1 MADISAFLTKLISML
16 RAEVGDETFAS
27 LIPIARAHAGGVAK
41 AEHARDREAGSEDDS
56 PTQHGEAR
64 TPFLAILAD
73 PIALAEDSAD
83 PSDSEDKRKIK
94 VQIFPH
100 VGTYKH
106 PSYGDLDITPE
117 FLADIKRNFD
127 QHVYNQ
133 SLPLTIDLEHQSKLS
148 GAAGYITDLE
158 LHGQDGADGL
168 WAEIELNNR
177 GWSLVKDD
185 AYRNYSPEYYDEWTD
200 PATGEVHRNVM
211 IGGALTARP
220 FFKGM
225 QPIYIANERVYAF
238 SEIQPTGS
246 DHRDA
251 SNDSD
256 DIPAPEEAEQ
266 PEEHSEEKVMS
277 IDPKEFAE
285 LQSKYASLESALA
298 EERTL
303 RETAQNDAK
312 AAAEQIAQVRRE
324 NSRRELAEIV
334 RNNRCAFKG
343 EVPEVV
349 DRLERLQTALSAED
363 WAAYIENQKIL
374 HTQLAESELLKQR
387 SAAGEPALADF
398 DSKVQAKV
406 AAGVPKPQ
414 AIGEVAR
421 ENPKLYSE
429 HVHRINRRAANPE

>member
-1 MADISAFLTKLISML
+1 
-16 RAEVGDETFAS
+16 
-27 LIPIARAHAGGVAK
+27 
-41 AEHARDREAGSEDDS
+41 
-56 PTQHGEAR
+56 
-64 TPFLAILAD
+64 
-73 PIALAEDSAD
+73 
-83 PSDSEDKRKIK
+83 
-94 VQIFPH
+94 
-100 VGTYKH
+100 
-106 PSYGDLDITPE
+106 
-117 FLADIKRNFD
+117 
-127 QHVYNQ
+127 
-133 SLPLTIDLEHQSKLS
+133 
-148 GAAGYITDLE
+148 
-158 LHGQDGADGL
+158 
-168 WAEIELNNR
+168 
-177 GWSLVKDD
+177 
-185 AYRNYSPEYYDEWTD
+185 
-200 PATGEVHRNVM
+200 
-211 IGGALTARP
+211 
-220 FFKGM
+220 
-225 QPIYIANERVYAF
+225 
-238 SEIQPTGS
+238 
-246 DHRDA
+246 
-251 SNDSD
+251 
-256 DIPAPEEAEQ
+256 
-266 PEEHSEEKVMS
+266 MS